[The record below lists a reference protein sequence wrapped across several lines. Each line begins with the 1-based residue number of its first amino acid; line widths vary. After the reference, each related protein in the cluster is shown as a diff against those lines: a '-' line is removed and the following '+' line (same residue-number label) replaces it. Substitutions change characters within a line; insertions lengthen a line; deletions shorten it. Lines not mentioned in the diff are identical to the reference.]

1 MESGFSLTPFPLE
14 VHCKYRGVFLFCN
27 GKVTKSFR
35 CQNSRGPCQYDTTY
49 RRKDLGGQKSRGMYC
64 SLHNKKYGQIGIS
77 LSPKMGRG
85 VAAPEGS
92 RA

>member
-1 MESGFSLTPFPLE
+1 MEKSQNLSGAKIVVVPANMTLLTE
-14 VHCKYRGVFLFCN
+14 ERAW
-27 GKVTKSFR
+27 
-35 CQNSRGPCQYDTTY
+35 
-49 RRKDLGGQKSRGMYC
+49 GQKSGGGMYC
-64 SLHNKKYGQIGIS
+64 SLHNEKYGQIGIS

>member
-1 MESGFSLTPFPLE
+1 MEKSKNLSGAKIVVVPANMTLLTWE
-14 VHCKYRGVFLFCN
+14 
-27 GKVTKSFR
+27 KSW
-35 CQNSRGPCQYDTTY
+35 
-49 RRKDLGGQKSRGMYC
+49 GQKSRGMYC